1 MPRSRS
7 PISSSPKKLSA
18 DLKPVL
24 RRAVAEDAAA
34 LALVAGATLLDTFAG
49 ILSGRDLVAHC
60 AANNT
65 PAKFAAWADD
75 PASVVMLA
83 EAANGAA
90 PVGYSVLTTPDLPV
104 ETGPD
109 DIELRRI
116 YTLSRLHGSG
126 LGPVL
131 MARALDDARAMGKKR
146 VLLGVYGGNVRAR
159 AFYERQGFT
168 VAGTRR
174 FLVGETL
181 HDDMIYARGV

>member
-1 MPRSRS
+1 
-7 PISSSPKKLSA
+7 LSA

-34 LALVAGATLLDTFAG
+34 LSLVAGATLLDAVAG
-49 ILSGRDLVAHC
+49 IQKGRDLVAHC

-65 PAKFAAWADD
+65 PAKFAAWLDD
-75 PASVVMLA
+75 PASVVTLA

-90 PVGYSVLTTPDLPV
+90 PIGYTVLTTPDLPV
-104 ETGPD
+104 EIAGD

-126 LGPVL
+126 LGAEL
-131 MARALDDARAMGKKR
+131 MERALDDARAMGKRR
-146 VLLGVYGGNVRAR
+146 VLLGVYGGNARAR

-168 VAGTRR
+168 VVGTRR

-181 HDDMIYARGV
+181 HDDAIYGRSL

>member
-1 MPRSRS
+1 
-7 PISSSPKKLSA
+7 LSA
-18 DLKPVL
+18 DLKPIL

-49 ILSGRDLVAHC
+49 ILSGRDLLAHC

-65 PAKFAAWADD
+65 PAKFAAWASD

-90 PVGYSVLTTPDLPV
+90 PVGYSVLTAPDLPV
-104 ETGPD
+104 ETASG

-116 YTLSRLHGSG
+116 YTLSRLHGCG
-126 LGPVL
+126 LGQAL
-131 MARALDDARAMGKKR
+131 MARALDDARAMGKTR
-146 VLLGVYGGNVRAR
+146 VLLGVYGGNERAR

-181 HDDMIYARGV
+181 HDDVIYARGI

>member
-1 MPRSRS
+1 
-7 PISSSPKKLSA
+7 LSA

-65 PAKFAAWADD
+65 AAKFATWVND
-75 PASVVMLA
+75 PASVVILA

-104 ETGPD
+104 ETVPN

-126 LGPVL
+126 LGQAL
-131 MARALDDARAMGKKR
+131 MVRALEDARVLAKRR
-146 VLLGVYGGNVRAR
+146 VLLGVYGGNLRAR

-168 VAGTRR
+168 PVGTRQ

-181 HDDMIYARGV
+181 HDDMVYARVI